1 MPALEENIPYR
12 AHTGAQDHEYGMK
25 VPANKQRPVNV
36 TDVNAYIMDVKVS
49 FFNNSWKT
57 ICGASIHLS
66 QLCGA
71 SIHLSQQRNSSIGG
85 EADLWD
91 RLHNLWLCRKL
102 LSRNKGL
109 AIQS

>member
-66 QLCGA
+66 Q
-71 SIHLSQQRNSSIGG
+71 QRNSSIGG
-85 EADLWD
+85 EADLWN